1 MNKLIVPIIIGALVL
16 AIGAWALVRDTGEKT
31 LVAHFPRT
39 VSLYEGSDLRVL
51 GVPVGKVTEVEPN
64 GSDVKVTLTYKDDV
78 DLPADAK
85 AVVISPSIVGD
96 RYVQVTP
103 AYDGGKR
110 LEDGAVLGTDKTSVP
125 VELDQ
130 IYSSIDD
137 LVVAIGPDGANK
149 NGALTDLLQQTAKNL
164 GGQGEKMNSTIGDL
178 GKLTRSLDRRDEQF
192 FNSAEQLEGFI
203 GTLAENDQTVR
214 DFAQALAEV
223 SSMLEGEREEL
234 AASMKNL
241 SVALTKV
248 TQFVRENKAILR
260 EDIRGLNRVAKV
272 IVRQRKALDESLR
285 TAPLALNN
293 LGAAYNP
300 ETGTLDTNANVSMVV
315 DEIVQNPAA
324 FLCSIVDQATDGSG
338 AEICS
343 QIRQMPGLNR
353 SAAIGPGTGSSFG
366 VPYDMSLGG
375 LVEVRE

>member
-16 AIGAWALVRDTGEKT
+16 GVGAWALVRDTGEKT

-51 GVPVGKVTEVEPN
+51 GVAVGKVTDVEPN
-64 GSDVKVTLTYKDDV
+64 GTDVKVTMEYASDV
-78 DLPADAK
+78 NLPADAK

-96 RYVQVTP
+96 RYVQATP
-103 AYDGGKR
+103 AYDGGKK
-110 LEDGAVLGTDKTSVP
+110 LADGAVLSTDKTSVP

-130 IYSSIDD
+130 IYSSVDD
-137 LVVAIGPDGANK
+137 LVVALGPDGANK
-149 NGALTDLLQQTAKNL
+149 NGALTDLLQQTAKNF
-164 GGQGEKMNSTIGDL
+164 GGQGEKMNQTIGDL
-178 GKLTRSLDRRDEQF
+178 GKLTKTLDNRDEQF

-214 DFAQALAEV
+214 DFAQALADV

-234 AASMKNL
+234 AASLRNL
-241 SVALTKV
+241 SVALAKV

-260 EDIRGLNRVAKV
+260 EDIQGLNRIGKV
-272 IVRQRKALDESLR
+272 LVKQRKALDESLR
-285 TAPLALNN
+285 TAPLALTN
-293 LGAAYNP
+293 LGHAYNP
-300 ETGTLDTNANVSMVV
+300 ETGTLDTQANISMVI
-315 DEIVQNPAA
+315 DEITQNPAA
-324 FLCSIVDQATDGSG
+324 FLCSLVDQATNGSS

-353 SAAIGPGTGSSFG
+353 SAAIGMGTGSSYG

-375 LVEVRE
+375 LVEVKE

>member
-1 MNKLIVPIIIGALVL
+1 MNKFVIPIIIGALVL
-16 AIGAWALVRDTGEKT
+16 GVGAWALVRDTGEKT

-51 GVPVGKVTEVEPN
+51 GVAVGKVTSVEPN
-64 GSDVKVTLTYKDDV
+64 GTDVKVTMEYEEDV
-78 DLPADAK
+78 DLPADGK
-85 AVVISPSIVGD
+85 AVIISPSIVGD

-103 AYDGGKR
+103 AYDGGEKMA
-110 LEDGAVLGTDKTSVP
+110 DGAVLSTDKTSVP

-130 IYSSIDD
+130 IYSSVDD
-137 LVVAIGPDGANK
+137 LVVALGPDGANK

-164 GGQGEKMNSTIGDL
+164 GGQGEKINSTVGDL
-178 GKLTRSLDRRDEQF
+178 GKLTETLDNRDEQF
-192 FNSAEQLEGFI
+192 FDSAEQLEGFI

-234 AASMKNL
+234 ATSLRNL

-248 TQFVRENKAILR
+248 TQFVRENKSILR
-260 EDIRGLNRVAKV
+260 EDIQGLNRVSKV
-272 IVRQRKALDESLR
+272 LVKQRKALDESLR
-285 TAPLALNN
+285 TAPLALTN
-293 LGAAYNP
+293 LGHAYNP
-300 ETGTLDTNANVSMVV
+300 ETGTLDTQANMSMVI
-315 DEIVQNPAA
+315 DEITQNPAA
-324 FLCSIVDQATDGSG
+324 FLCSLVDQATNGSS

-353 SAAIGPGTGSSFG
+353 SAAIGPGTGSSYG

-375 LVEVRE
+375 LVEVTE

>member
-16 AIGAWALVRDTGEKT
+16 GIGAWALVRDTGEKT

-51 GVPVGKVTEVEPN
+51 GVPVGKVTDVEPN
-64 GSDVKVTLTYKDDV
+64 GSDVKVTLTYQDDV

-85 AVVISPSIVGD
+85 AVIISPSIVGD

-103 AYDGGKR
+103 AYSGGAR

-137 LVVAIGPDGANK
+137 LVVAIGPEGANK
-149 NGALTDLLQQTAKNL
+149 NGALTDLLQQTAKNF
-164 GGQGEKMNSTIGDL
+164 GGQGEKFNSTIGDL
-178 GKLTRSLDRRDEQF
+178 GKLTRTLDNRDEQF

-234 AASMKNL
+234 AAAMKNL
-241 SVALTKV
+241 SIALTKV

-260 EDIRGLNRVAKV
+260 EDIQGLNRVAKV
-272 IVRQRKALDESLR
+272 LVRQRKALDESLR

-300 ETGTLDTNANVSMVV
+300 ETGTLDTNANMGMRIN
-315 DEIVQNPAA
+315 DLEENPAA
-324 FLCSIVDQATDGSG
+324 FLCAIVEQATDGGG
-338 AEICS
+338 AELCS
-343 QIRQMPGLNR
+343 QIREMPGLHR
-353 SAAIGPGTGSSFG
+353 SAAIGPGTGSSYG
-366 VPYDMSLGG
+366 VPYDLSLGG
-375 LVEVRE
+375 LAEVKE

>member
-16 AIGAWALVRDTGEKT
+16 GIGAWALVRDTGEKT

-64 GSDVKVTLTYKDDV
+64 GSDVKVTLTYKNDV

-137 LVVAIGPDGANK
+137 LVVAIGPEGANK

-178 GKLTRSLDRRDEQF
+178 GKLTRTLDRRDEQF

-260 EDIRGLNRVAKV
+260 EDIQGLNRVAKV

-353 SAAIGPGTGSSFG
+353 SAAIGPGTGSSVG

>member
-1 MNKLIVPIIIGALVL
+1 MNKFIVPIIIGALVL
-16 AIGAWALVRDTGEKT
+16 GVGAWALVRDTGEKT

-51 GVPVGKVTEVEPN
+51 GVPVGKVTEVKPN

-137 LVVAIGPDGANK
+137 LVVAIGPEGANE

-178 GKLTRSLDRRDEQF
+178 GKLTRTLDNRDEQF

-214 DFAQALAEV
+214 DFAQALADV

-234 AASMKNL
+234 AASMRNL

-260 EDIRGLNRVAKV
+260 EDIQGLNRIGKV
-272 IVRQRKALDESLR
+272 LVRQRKALDESLR

-300 ETGTLDTNANVSMVV
+300 ETGTLDTNANMSMMI
-315 DEIVQNPAA
+315 DEIVENPAA
-324 FLCSIVDQATDGSG
+324 FLCAIVDQATDGSG

-353 SAAIGPGTGSSFG
+353 SAAIGPGTGSSFA

-375 LVEVRE
+375 LVEVKE